1 MNENKM
7 KDAYYEEWDS
17 SIHITKFISQLNKG
31 EKALARD
38 NIVITSD
45 DKLHHFILQMFASN
59 CFDEKQMMEWEKKA
73 TADKTWANATTYFKE
88 IIREQETYSK
98 LSGRSSKKA
107 RYESAAMA
115 REKVAKRAR
124 ADSDAE
130 ADLGDEVREYIAR
143 LSSVRGEQA
152 TV

>member
-1 MNENKM
+1 MEFLDHLKTVWCRLNKSAIKEMKNE
-7 KDAYYEEWDS
+7 YYEEWDS

-38 NIVITSD
+38 GIVITAD
-45 DKLHHFILQMFASN
+45 KKLHHFILQMFASN

-73 TADKTWANATTYFKE
+73 TADKTWANAIIYFKE
-88 IIREQETYSK
+88 IIREQETCSK

-115 REKVAKRAR
+115 REKWR
-124 ADSDAE
+124 
-130 ADLGDEVREYIAR
+130 REQ
-143 LSSVRGEQA
+143 E
-152 TV
+152 